1 MHSMERLYN
10 QLVKS
15 GQPALEPLRITNSG
29 SKLFWR
35 VAFIWW
41 KLEIQCN
48 LTVVIIEPSLNC
60 DNFGQTVQCF
70 GLVIVIRALEE
81 TDYESQQN
89 WNCAAAYSTL
99 LGTPWPCTV
108 TEPLYWSAYPTWL
121 VCSNRYCAG
130 SRLKVWE
137 ELIIIDKKQF
147 LGLRN
152 HCISLNMVNFRKQ
165 AQFLPFV
172 LNFVLESGSI
182 KIINAML
189 ILLQGMP
196 LTCQV
201 HFINFN
207 KL

>member
-15 GQPALEPLRITNSG
+15 GQPALEPLMITNSG

-89 WNCAAAYSTL
+89 WNCCSIQHFAGNPLTL
-99 LGTPWPCTV
+99 HCDWTLI
-108 TEPLYWSAYPTWL
+108 L
-121 VCSNRYCAG
+121 V
-130 SRLKVWE
+130 
-137 ELIIIDKKQF
+137 
-147 LGLRN
+147 
-152 HCISLNMVNFRKQ
+152 SLSNMVG
-165 AQFLPFV
+165 V
-172 LNFVLESGSI
+172 L
-182 KIINAML
+182 
-189 ILLQGMP
+189 
-196 LTCQV
+196 
-201 HFINFN
+201 
-207 KL
+207 